1 MANTNHL
8 SRYPTMQYML
18 IQTETPEY
26 FAKREH
32 PEEHGAYWSAWGA
45 YVTAIEA
52 AGIVV
57 NGAALLPPAT
67 ATTLR
72 VRDGQRRVHDGPFAE
87 TKEILGGFFVI
98 DVPDLDTALEWAA
111 KCPSAGYAAVE
122 VRPVMPRP

>member
-1 MANTNHL
+1 
-8 SRYPTMQYML
+8 MQYML

-26 FAKREH
+26 FAKREQTADNA
-32 PEEHGAYWSAWGA
+32 AYWGAWGA
-45 YVTAIEA
+45 YVTAIQA

-72 VRDGQRRVHDGPFAE
+72 VRDGKRQIHDAPSADS
-87 TKEILGGFFVI
+87 KENLGGFYVI

-111 KCPSAGYAAVE
+111 KCPSSGYASVE
-122 VRPVMPRP
+122 VRPLMPRP